1 MSFLLGPNEAI
12 RAGSQFLRYQDI
24 PQDDFVESYLG
35 TPIYD
40 SLIFLKEFNTDLELS
55 EDFIIDDVLF
65 QINRPKNIVR
75 TRVQGRDGDV
85 NEFISNADWNITIN
99 GVLVSQ
105 DQLVQPREAL
115 LTLKSIVNFEN
126 SLAVASDYL
135 QALDI
140 DTIVIDRADI
150 SQQAGYRNQLPFV
163 LQCRS
168 EDPIELQIQSSTNAS
183 T

>member
-1 MSFLLGPNEAI
+1 MSFLLGPNEVI
-12 RAGSQFLRYQDI
+12 RAGSNFLKYADI
-24 PQDDFVESYLG
+24 PQDDFGDSYLG

-40 SLIFLKEFNTDLELS
+40 SLVFLKEENPQLEIS
-55 EDFIIDDVLF
+55 TGFEINDVLF
-65 QINRPKNIVR
+65 QVTRPKNIVR

-85 NEFISNADWNITIN
+85 NEFISNADYNITIN
-99 GVLVSQ
+99 GVLVSE

-115 LTLKSIVNFEN
+115 LTLKAIINFEG

-168 EDPIELQIQSSTNAS
+168 EDPIELQIQSSTNAGA
-183 T
+183 